1 MFLAGQIGLDPA
13 SMKLVSGA
21 LSQARLS
28 LQHIHTV
35 LKASKSSLA
44 TGIIGTCYYTTEE
57 GGQCARQAQALSSG
71 VKVMTTLG
79 HESGRGQV

>member
-1 MFLAGQIGLDPA
+1 MSLLFDQVGSVVFLAGQIGLDPA

-35 LKASKSSLA
+35 LKANKSSLA
-44 TGIIGTCYYTTEE
+44 AGIIGTCYYRHY
-57 GGQCARQAQALSSG
+57 RQVLKSYI
-71 VKVMTTLG
+71 
-79 HESGRGQV
+79 H

>member
-35 LKASKSSLA
+35 LKANKSSLA
-44 TGIIGTCYYTTEE
+44 AGIIGTCYYTTEE
-57 GGQCARQAQALSSG
+57 GGQCARQALSSG

>member
-35 LKASKSSLA
+35 LKANVFSG

-57 GGQCARQAQALSSG
+57 GGQCARQALSSG
-71 VKVMTTLG
+71 VKIMTTLG